1 MVMPQQMERSSR
13 MEMLNQL
20 LLTVMLRKMNLVMRL
35 KQQMYQMV
43 VTDIQ

>member
-35 KQQMYQMV
+35 KQKMYQMV

>member
-1 MVMPQQMERSSR
+1 MVMPQQMERLSR